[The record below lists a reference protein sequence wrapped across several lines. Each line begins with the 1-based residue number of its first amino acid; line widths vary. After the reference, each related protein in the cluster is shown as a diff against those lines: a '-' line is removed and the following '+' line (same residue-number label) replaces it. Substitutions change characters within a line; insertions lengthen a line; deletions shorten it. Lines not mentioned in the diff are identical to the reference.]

1 MIELISK
8 SGNWISQRLG
18 NFPQVIHLV
27 RPELRNKIKERN
39 KSRKSLQFVTAIQ
52 EGDHQAWTDIMQIQ
66 IWKICLGDLAEGER
80 IGLGEL
86 LDKGIKMKAQGN
98 KGKE

>member
-8 SGNWISQRLG
+8 STDWTSERLG
-18 NFPQVIHLV
+18 NFPQVMYLV

-39 KSRKSLQFVTAIQ
+39 KSKKSLKFVTTIQ
-52 EGDHQAWTDIMQIQ
+52 EKDHQAWSDIVEIK

-80 IGLGEL
+80 TGLGEL
-86 LDKGIKMKAQGN
+86 LDKGIKNMRIKN
-98 KGKE
+98 